1 MRLGLS
7 AAEAPSRLRLGLEL
21 ADGDATEDDHER
33 HPRGD
38 EREPDG
44 RQEGLDGHHGGP
56 IRVDE
61 AKPPPVLAAHLR
73 VSGLAR
79 RAAAPRPIFPRD
91 E

>member
-1 MRLGLS
+1 MRLGLG

-56 IRVDE
+56 TRLDE
-61 AKPPPVLAAHLR
+61 AKAIGGSEAIKFQIP
-73 VSGLAR
+73 SAR
-79 RAAAPRPIFPRD
+79 I
-91 E
+91 